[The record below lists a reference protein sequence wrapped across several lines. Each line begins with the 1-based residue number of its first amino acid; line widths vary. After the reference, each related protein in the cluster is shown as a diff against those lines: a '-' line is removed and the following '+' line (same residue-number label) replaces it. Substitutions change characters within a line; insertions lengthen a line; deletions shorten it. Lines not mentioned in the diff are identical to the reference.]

1 MENPYLK
8 MQVEVASPVER
19 VIMLYDK
26 AILLLK
32 EAVQSIDEDNV
43 VNKVNAIARADKII
57 RVLNASLD
65 MENGGEIAKTLRQ
78 FYDHLLDIL
87 VLANGQNDK
96 ELIEMAI
103 KMLET
108 VKSAWEE
115 IK

>member
-19 VIMLYDK
+19 VVLLYDK

-32 EAVQSIDEDNV
+32 EALEALDEGDIP
-43 VNKVNAIARADKII
+43 KKASAIARADRII

-65 MENGGEIAKTLRQ
+65 MENGGEVAKVLRQ
-78 FYDHLLDIL
+78 FYDHLLDML
-87 VLANGQNDK
+87 VVANGKNDR
-96 ELIEMAI
+96 ELLSTAIE
-103 KMLET
+103 MLET

>member
-19 VIMLYDK
+19 VVMLYDK
-26 AILLLK
+26 VIVLLK
-32 EAVQSIDEDNV
+32 EALHSLDKGDIVG
-43 VNKVNAIARADKII
+43 KVNAIAKADKIL

-65 MENGGEIAKTLRQ
+65 MENGGEVAENLRN
-78 FYDHLLDIL
+78 FYEYLLDML
-87 VLANGQNDK
+87 VLANGKNDK
-96 ELIEMAI
+96 ELLKTAIE
-103 KMLET
+103 MLET

>member
-19 VIMLYDK
+19 VVMLYDK
-26 AILLLK
+26 VILLLK
-32 EAVQSIDEDNV
+32 EALESMDRDDV
-43 VNKVNAIARADKII
+43 VGKVNAIARADKII

-65 MENGGEIAKTLRQ
+65 MENGGEVAKALRQ
-78 FYDHLLDIL
+78 FYDYLLDMLII
-87 VLANGQNDK
+87 ANGRNDRT
-96 ELIEMAI
+96 LIETAI
-103 KMLET
+103 EMLET